1 MNHNEAV
8 EQMAVERYL
17 LNELAPDARD
27 DFEEHMFGCQECAL
41 DTRVANVFI
50 EEAKAQLSKIA
61 PGRAKVANAGTST
74 KAPSKWLTWWRPAFA
89 APAFAALLVVIGY
102 QNLVTLPS
110 LRTSE
115 SEPSVVPS
123 APVYGA
129 TRGGARTAITANREL
144 GISLPVDLPLD
155 PRHRQLCLLFIR
167 AQRPRREV
175 GVVGVDSGSSSQLL
189 GRCAVFSRHTRQN
202 ARERNVF
209 SLHFRRRFR
218 WKARAYRELR
228 LRCFLNQVVC
238 CIVWQAPDV
247 APGAFLPR

>member
-155 PRHRQLCLLFIR
+155 PGIGSFVSYSFGLRDPAGKL
-167 AQRPRREV
+167 AW
-175 GVVGVDSGSSSQLL
+175 SGS
-189 GRCAVFSRHTRQN
+189 
-202 ARERNVF
+202 
-209 SLHFRRRFR
+209 
-218 WKARAYRELR
+218 
-228 LRCFLNQVVC
+228 
-238 CIVWQAPDV
+238 IQAPHPNSSGDAQFSVVIPGRMLESGTYSLSISGEGSDGKLVPIESYVFDV
-247 APGAFLPR
+247 SLTR